1 MTFSREWWTQPG
13 WKKERRKI
21 RGGEKRGGGGG
32 GGADIQSVAIGTTQ
46 AYTFF
51 FPPPRKLVM
60 DPFMLTRFVVAMVG
74 QSDIKFV
81 PGFGSAAHKL
91 IVTVHTQHPASG
103 R

>member
-1 MTFSREWWTQPG
+1 
-13 WKKERRKI
+13 
-21 RGGEKRGGGGG
+21 
-32 GGADIQSVAIGTTQ
+32 
-46 AYTFF
+46 
-51 FPPPRKLVM
+51 M

>member
-1 MTFSREWWTQPG
+1 MTQPG
-13 WKKERRKI
+13 KTGKKKKEKRK
-21 RGGEKRGGGGG
+21 EKKD
-32 GGADIQSVAIGTTQ
+32 GGADIYIRSIAIGTTQ

-74 QSDIKFV
+74 QSDIKLV

-91 IVTVHTQHPASG
+91 IVTVHTRH
-103 R
+103 